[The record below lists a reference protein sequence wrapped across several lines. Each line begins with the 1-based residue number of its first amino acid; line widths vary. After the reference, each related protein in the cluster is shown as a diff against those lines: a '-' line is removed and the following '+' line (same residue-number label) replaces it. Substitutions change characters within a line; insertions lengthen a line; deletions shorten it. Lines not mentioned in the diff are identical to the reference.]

1 VSKDVFGS
9 LSRYT
14 WQLTYKWARFSH
26 PGKPVRWVTD
36 KYYGRSRRGFRCGR
50 TWPSPCQRTRR
61 SSGAWPA
68 TSPKRR
74 GAAVPPHLLHI
85 GTGIPMA
92 GNLHQVA
99 QAIAPESRAVYV
111 DYDRCKSGCVHARVR
126 PVSRRNR
133 LVIGWT
139 VTGVTRRSGFPWRKA
154 VLAPGMPMATAG
166 EAGWLTAAPCRQRP
180 GATVT

>member
-1 VSKDVFGS
+1 MAFSARANRAFLGRAV
-9 LSRYT
+9 RY
-14 WQLTYKWARFSH
+14 L
-26 PGKPVRWVTD
+26 
-36 KYYGRSRRGFRCGR
+36 
-50 TWPSPCQRTRR
+50 
-61 SSGAWPA
+61 
-68 TSPKRR
+68 
-74 GAAVPPHLLHI
+74 AAEAGMRQFLDI
-85 GTGIPMA
+85 GTGIPTA
-92 GNLHQVA
+92 GNTHQVA
-99 QAIAPESRAVYV
+99 QAIAPESRVVYV